1 MTEMS
6 EVAKVLGGLVDDNE
20 TGKLVAEVIT
30 RHLAYRIRAE
40 LVCCDIFEKIKK
52 EAVKAENQGTP
63 SGYGEQTAIGNAILR
78 NEWHEICYWGEAAA
92 RLVEEEGKA

>member
-40 LVCCDIFEKIKK
+40 LVCCDIFERGQRDGGD
-52 EAVKAENQGTP
+52 ENAMGR
-63 SGYGEQTAIGNAILR
+63 AILR

>member
-40 LVCCDIFEKIKK
+40 LVCCDIFER
-52 EAVKAENQGTP
+52 VQRDG
-63 SGYGEQTAIGNAILR
+63 GDDNAMGR
-78 NEWHEICYWGEAAA
+78 ANEWHEICYWGEAAA

>member
-1 MTEMS
+1 MS
-6 EVAKVLGGLVDDNE
+6 ELEKVLSGLVDDSA
-20 TGKLVAEVIT
+20 TAKLVAEST
-30 RHLAYRIRAE
+30 SRHLAYRIRAE

-52 EAVKAENQGTP
+52 EAAKAENQGTP